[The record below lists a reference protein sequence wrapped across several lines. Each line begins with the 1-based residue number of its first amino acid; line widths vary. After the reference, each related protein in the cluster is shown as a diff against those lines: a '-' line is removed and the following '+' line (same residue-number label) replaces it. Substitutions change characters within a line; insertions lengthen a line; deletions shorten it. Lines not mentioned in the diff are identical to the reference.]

1 MQRRVFVLFFAAA
14 SSSASCLGGKMS
26 EPGWPGDSQ
35 AWTLAVAEVIWA
47 GVRGLGPT
55 ELRSSLEERVGCF
68 W

>member
-1 MQRRVFVLFFAAA
+1 MQRRVFLFAGFAV
-14 SSSASCLGGKMS
+14 SSSSLVGGKMS
-26 EPGWPGDSQ
+26 EPGWPGESQ